1 MNAGEKRRAY
11 LNPYLGGTIL
21 GLVLF
26 LSFLLTGHGLGASGG
41 VHRVVTA
48 VEKVVVPGHVTSS
61 PYLAEMGG
69 AERNP
74 LDNWIVLEILGVL
87 LGGLLSGWLG
97 GRIKVETYH
106 GPRITRRTRWAM
118 AFLGGSVV
126 GYAVRMA
133 RGCTSGQAL
142 SGGATLSVGSWAF
155 MFSVFAGAF
164 AMAWFVR
171 RLWTEGGAS

>member
-1 MNAGEKRRAY
+1 MNAERKKRAY
-11 LNPYLGGTIL
+11 LNPYAGGTIL

-41 VHRVVTA
+41 IHRIAVAAEDVVA
-48 VEKVVVPGHVTSS
+48 PQRVLSN
-61 PYLAEMGG
+61 PYLANMGG

-74 LDNWIVLEILGVL
+74 LDNWLVFEILGVL
-87 LGGLLSGWLG
+87 LGGVLSGWLG
-97 GRIKVETYH
+97 GRLKVETYR
-106 GPRITRRTRWAM
+106 GPRIGRRLRWAM
-118 AFLGGSVV
+118 AFVGGAVV

-171 RLWTEGGAS
+171 RLWTDGGAS